1 MPTDWRR
8 LCREA
13 ALKVEDSTIRVRFAD
28 GRSHSVSVEGDP
40 DAADLRL
47 WAVAAPPSA
56 VKGAGENPQLVAWTR
71 NRASDLV
78 GFKVNG
84 RGRLI
89 GEAWVPT
96 AGLDAEEWAIYVQ
109 AVARTCDRLE
119 YLLTGRDEE

>member
-1 MPTDWRR
+1 VVTDWRR

-13 ALKVEDSTIRVRFAD
+13 ALKVEDSTIRVTFAD
-28 GRSHSVSVEGDP
+28 GRGHRVTVEGDP
-40 DAADLRL
+40 DAGELRL

-56 VKGAGENPQLVAWTR
+56 VAKADDEPHMVAWKR

-78 GFKVNG
+78 GFKVDG

-96 AGLDAEEWAIYVQ
+96 ASLHADEWATYVQ
-109 AVARTCDRLE
+109 AVARSCDRVE